1 MDRYKAH
8 QNLVK
13 KFKPEVGKQIPNI
26 RIFDRT
32 VGLFYTKRGTPVKVG
47 INGSSDCY
55 AYYKTGN
62 GIMIFDLEFKTGK
75 AKQSKDQ
82 IMWQEFVE
90 SYGGLYI
97 IVRED
102 TQEAINRI
110 KNYLNEKNII
120 INRKLK

>member
-13 KFKPEVGKQIPNI
+13 KFKLEIGKQIPNI

-32 VGLFYTKRGTPVKVG
+32 VGLFYTRRGTPVKVG
-47 INGSSDCY
+47 VNGSSDCY

-62 GIMIFDLEFKTGK
+62 GIMIFDLEFKTGN
-75 AKQSKDQ
+75 ARQSRDQ

-90 SYGGLYI
+90 SYGGLYV

-102 TQEAINRI
+102 MQAAINKI
-110 KNYLNEKNII
+110 KCYLKNKNII
-120 INRKLK
+120 IK